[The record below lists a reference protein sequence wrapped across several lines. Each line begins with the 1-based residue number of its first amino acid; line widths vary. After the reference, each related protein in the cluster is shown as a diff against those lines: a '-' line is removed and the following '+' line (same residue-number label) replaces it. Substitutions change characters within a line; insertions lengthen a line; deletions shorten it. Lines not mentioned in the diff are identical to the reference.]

1 MDFHLSDEQRT
12 LYRTVKE
19 FAAREIEPGAEE
31 RDRTGEFCW
40 EGWRTMGEMGLLGL
54 PYPGEYGGGDAGALT
69 TALAMEAFGVGS
81 GDSGTALSWGA
92 HTILCGV
99 PIWQLGTEEQ
109 KRKYLPG
116 LASGET
122 IGGFG
127 LTEPGAGSDAAALS
141 TMAVREGD
149 QWVLNGT
156 KMFITNGPIGDVFVV
171 LAATGWEH
179 DERGRR
185 PISAF
190 IVEKDCPGFSV
201 GKTMDKMGNRSS
213 PTSELIFEDCW
224 VPHENLLGVEGMGL
238 GMVGL
243 ATLEWERAVMLAP
256 AVGGMALNL
265 ETCLRYAQEREQF
278 GRPIARFQM
287 VREKLA
293 EMKMYLEAARWLVYH
308 CCWKKDQGEPA
319 IMEAAIVKLFV
330 GESCNRVA
338 EMAVQIHGGYG
349 YVREFP
355 VERMYRDAR
364 LATLGGGTS
373 EIQKIIISR
382 MLLGDALI

>member
-1 MDFHLSDEQRT
+1 
-12 LYRTVKE
+12 
-19 FAAREIEPGAEE
+19 
-31 RDRTGEFCW
+31 
-40 EGWRTMGEMGLLGL
+40 
-54 PYPGEYGGGDAGALT
+54 
-69 TALAMEAFGVGS
+69 
-81 GDSGTALSWGA
+81 
-92 HTILCGV
+92 
-99 PIWQLGTEEQ
+99 
-109 KRKYLPG
+109 
-116 LASGET
+116 
-122 IGGFG
+122 
-127 LTEPGAGSDAAALS
+127 
-141 TMAVREGD
+141 MAVREGD

-171 LAATGWEH
+171 LAATGWER
-179 DERGRR
+179 DERGHR

-224 VPHENLLGVEGMGL
+224 VPQENLLGVEGMGL

>member
-1 MDFHLSDEQRT
+1 
-12 LYRTVKE
+12 
-19 FAAREIEPGAEE
+19 
-31 RDRTGEFCW
+31 
-40 EGWRTMGEMGLLGL
+40 
-54 PYPGEYGGGDAGALT
+54 
-69 TALAMEAFGVGS
+69 
-81 GDSGTALSWGA
+81 
-92 HTILCGV
+92 
-99 PIWQLGTEEQ
+99 
-109 KRKYLPG
+109 
-116 LASGET
+116 
-122 IGGFG
+122 
-127 LTEPGAGSDAAALS
+127 
-141 TMAVREGD
+141 
-149 QWVLNGT
+149 
-156 KMFITNGPIGDVFVV
+156 
-171 LAATGWEH
+171 
-179 DERGRR
+179 
-185 PISAF
+185 
-190 IVEKDCPGFSV
+190 
-201 GKTMDKMGNRSS
+201 
-213 PTSELIFEDCW
+213 
-224 VPHENLLGVEGMGL
+224 
-238 GMVGL
+238 
-243 ATLEWERAVMLAP
+243 
-256 AVGGMALNL
+256 MALNL